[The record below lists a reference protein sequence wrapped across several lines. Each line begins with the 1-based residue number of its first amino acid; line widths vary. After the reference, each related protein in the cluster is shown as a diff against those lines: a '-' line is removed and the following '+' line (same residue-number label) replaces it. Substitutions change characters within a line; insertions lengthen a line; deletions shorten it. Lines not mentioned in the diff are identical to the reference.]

1 MFVVQLKQKT
11 FAKTKSMLSQ
21 RFWYIARNNF
31 SQSLKFTSF
40 NTNKNYL
47 EITNQ
52 TDSKEHV
59 SKHHLEY

>member
-31 SQSLKFTSF
+31 K
-40 NTNKNYL
+40 
-47 EITNQ
+47 
-52 TDSKEHV
+52 SK
-59 SKHHLEY
+59 SKVH